1 MMTEEKKKY
10 HKRRG
15 MSERILDVLS
25 DGHWHSVQEVSKR
38 IGYLET
44 GTSAGIRTLRKKP
57 YGKKNVVGK
66 WLGGVYHYRLEEG
79 EYGEKPLSYDV
90 VKTIQVDLLK
100 IILKKALLS

>member
-38 IGYLET
+38 IGYPYL
-44 GTSAGIRTLRKKP
+44 SPTL
-57 YGKKNVVGK
+57 YKNF
-66 WLGGVYHYRLEEG
+66 
-79 EYGEKPLSYDV
+79 
-90 VKTIQVDLLK
+90 
-100 IILKKALLS
+100 

>member
-1 MMTEEKKKY
+1 MLGKEMMMTEDVQEEKKNY

-25 DGHWHSVQEVSKR
+25 DGYWHSVQEVSKR

-44 GTSAGIRTLRKKP
+44 GTSAGIRTLRNKN
-57 YGKKNVVGK
+57 YGKKNVIGK

-79 EYGEKPLSYDV
+79 EYGETPLSA
-90 VKTIQVDLLK
+90 DLDRDIPVSSL
-100 IILKKALLS
+100 